1 MSKILK
7 KNDLKVLK
15 YKVEVFVDKAE
26 ISIKF
31 PCQLFVL
38 WKRGRISN
46 KKHSDPLGP
55 HKAETSKVEMN
66 TATGVCTF
74 QEKLQISATI
84 YYDTKEEKYVE
95 KKV

>member
-1 MSKILK
+1 MLIKLK
-7 KNDLKVLK
+7 SASNSLANCLFFGKE
-15 YKVEVFVDKAE
+15 VEYQ
-26 ISIKF
+26 I
-31 PCQLFVL
+31 
-38 WKRGRISN
+38 

-66 TATGVCTF
+66 TASGICTF